1 MGMTK
6 PRCSNLSHA
15 AIIQVAVREVNGVSR
30 PQIPLIRGS
39 SFFLS
44 LIRHPAN
51 TGMHLTPK
59 NRKRKVRRAIKSTHV
74 HDKKA
79 EKEKY
84 V

>member
-1 MGMTK
+1 
-6 PRCSNLSHA
+6 
-15 AIIQVAVREVNGVSR
+15 
-30 PQIPLIRGS
+30 
-39 SFFLS
+39 
-44 LIRHPAN
+44 
-51 TGMHLTPK
+51 MHLTPK